1 MQRSTQRKPIAQARS
16 VILAGLALLVSGTAM
31 AQQPV
36 YICDSDIT
44 MDALGEQPF
53 FINEPI
59 PIVITLGAGDVFHG
73 AFAFGLIEGWETA
86 TTLRFA
92 AAAAAL
98 RCLPW

>member
-1 MQRSTQRKPIAQARS
+1 MQRSIQRKPIAQARS

-59 PIVITLGAGDVFHG
+59 PIVITLGAGDVNDGTNDGLLTISSFDYKPDCDTG
-73 AFAFGLIEGWETA
+73 SDFAT
-86 TTLRFA
+86 
-92 AAAAAL
+92 
-98 RCLPW
+98 